1 MKKTDFSALTLSR
14 VAEILRGSRKTLVLC
29 HARPDGDAIGSALAL
44 VLMLRSLGGEA
55 VAASA
60 DEAPQY
66 LRFLLDGVQESLS
79 FENIP
84 VGYEDALVVAVD
96 TASPAQLG
104 ALAAPF
110 LSRVALMI
118 DHHGTGEPYADYFVA
133 PRAAATGEVMV
144 SLAAELGVSLT
155 PAIATLLYAAISA
168 DTGCFRYSN
177 VTENTHLAAAE
188 LVGVGIDAAEL
199 NRQLFE
205 VKSMETMR
213 AEKAGFDRLS
223 LYEEGTVG
231 ILTFPR
237 SLRVELGL
245 LDEHLST
252 LIDVARAVRG
262 VEVAAALRGTDKEN
276 TFRASL
282 RANVDFDVAA
292 VAAVF
297 GGGGHKRA
305 AGATLTAESIDDA
318 AALLLAEIKK
328 QRQK

>member
-1 MKKTDFSALTLSR
+1 MKKTDFSPKTLEET
-14 VAEILRGSRKTLVLC
+14 AEILRGSKKTLLLC
-29 HARPDGDAIGSALAL
+29 HRGPDGDAIGSALAL
-44 VLMLRSLGGEA
+44 VLMLRALGGEA
-55 VAASA
+55 IAASA

-66 LRFLLDGVQESLS
+66 LRFLLDGVQDSLT

-84 VGYEDALVVAVD
+84 SGFEDALVVAVD

-104 ALAAPF
+104 ALAEPF

-118 DHHGTGEPYADYFVA
+118 DHHGTGEPFADYLVC
-133 PRAAATGEVMV
+133 PHAAATGEVMV
-144 SLAAELGVSLT
+144 SLAKGLGVSLS

-177 VTENTHLAAAE
+177 VTRETHLAAAE
-188 LVGVGIDAAEL
+188 LVDGIDAAEV

-205 VKSMETMR
+205 VKSIESLR
-213 AEKAGFDRLS
+213 AEKAGFERLS
-223 LYEEGTVG
+223 LYEQGRVG
-231 ILTFPR
+231 IITFPR
-237 SLRVELGL
+237 SLRDELLL

-262 VEVAAALRGTDKEN
+262 VEVAAAIRETDKEN

-282 RANVDFDVAA
+282 RANVDFDVSA
-292 VAAVF
+292 VAAAF
-297 GGGGHKRA
+297 GGGGHRRA
-305 AGATLTAESIDDA
+305 AGVTLVAESIELA
-318 AALLLAEIKK
+318 AEMLLSEIQK